1 MTKEIIKVSNVN
13 FTYPDNKV
21 PALKNI
27 SFTIDQG
34 DWVSIVGHNGSGK
47 STLSKLLNGLLEADN
62 VDKSSIYIDGLKL
75 NEENVWKIRDK
86 IGIVF
91 QNPDNQ
97 FVGATVE
104 DDVAFGLE
112 NRNIS
117 RKKMQRI
124 IPTVLDQVNMAAYKK
139 VEPQN
144 LSGGQKQ
151 RVAIAGIIA
160 INPQIII
167 LDEATSMLDPE
178 GRKEILGI
186 IKNLQKE
193 KKMTVL
199 SITHSIKEILNSER
213 VLVLNK
219 GRLLKDTTP
228 DQVFNDTELI
238 KNAGLETP
246 FSYQLIAQLKN
257 LGLNIPTNI
266 RSKEGLIE
274 YLCQLR
280 LNM

>member
-1 MTKEIIKVSNVN
+1 
-13 FTYPDNKV
+13 
-21 PALKNI
+21 
-27 SFTIDQG
+27 
-34 DWVSIVGHNGSGK
+34 
-47 STLSKLLNGLLEADN
+47 
-62 VDKSSIYIDGLKL
+62 
-75 NEENVWKIRDK
+75 
-86 IGIVF
+86 
-91 QNPDNQ
+91 
-97 FVGATVE
+97 
-104 DDVAFGLE
+104 
-112 NRNIS
+112 
-117 RKKMQRI
+117 MQRI